1 MSDKIQVD
9 LLIVGAGPAGLMAA
23 AWMAQTGVKTL
34 LIDEQ
39 SDHRTNGRA
48 DGLESRTLE
57 ILDSF
62 GLADK
67 VWAEANHTVEI
78 CLWCDSVDGPI
89 RRDSIA
95 PNSKAGWS
103 RFYESTLGQGRIED
117 IVLELVQSRDNIDI
131 RRETKPTSLDID
143 YSCIEDHSTYP
154 IRMALDTPLR
164 TSYESPHDSGISTPS
179 TSSDDGMQPHNSD
192 LRHGRSGTEVEAKY
206 VLGCDGAHSWLRKQ
220 LGLKLEGQSFDH
232 YWGVLD
238 IVPITNFPD
247 IRKRF
252 IVKSKFGNLMMIPRE
267 GQLVRVYVQLPLTM
281 ADQYNMEKDPGI
293 ILRQVEAIM
302 KPYSLKAK
310 NTIWSTVYRVGQR
323 ICPKISHHNRIF
335 LAGDA
340 CHTHSPKAGQ
350 GMNVSMQDT
359 YNLGWKLAS
368 VIQGSLT
375 PNILDTYQQ
384 ERLPVAERLLQFDR
398 RICHAMCSTRDLQS
412 SLQGTFGEDHRRA
425 LEEENSSASGLAV
438 SYSPN
443 LLVTSTIC
451 NTDGPYEISYFSKQY
466 LAENIRVGT
475 RIPSKLVL
483 QQIDSQSCHLHELF
497 RSTGQWNLIIFGGDI
512 VNKSQ
517 MARVRNL
524 ADSLSCKESYFHR
537 FKTAREMKGDIEPI
551 VVYLLHSACR
561 NSIDFF
567 DLPEIFRPE
576 SKYGG
581 INFGRAL
588 VDNEFYHQPG
598 GGELYKSFGIHP
610 EGCMVLLRPDQH
622 ISFISELEDFNGLE
636 MFLSSF
642 TQLDC

>member
-1 MSDKIQVD
+1 
-9 LLIVGAGPAGLMAA
+9 
-23 AWMAQTGVKTL
+23 
-34 LIDEQ
+34 
-39 SDHRTNGRA
+39 
-48 DGLESRTLE
+48 
-57 ILDSF
+57 
-62 GLADK
+62 
-67 VWAEANHTVEI
+67 
-78 CLWCDSVDGPI
+78 
-89 RRDSIA
+89 
-95 PNSKAGWS
+95 
-103 RFYESTLGQGRIED
+103 
-117 IVLELVQSRDNIDI
+117 
-131 RRETKPTSLDID
+131 
-143 YSCIEDHSTYP
+143 
-154 IRMALDTPLR
+154 
-164 TSYESPHDSGISTPS
+164 
-179 TSSDDGMQPHNSD
+179 
-192 LRHGRSGTEVEAKY
+192 
-206 VLGCDGAHSWLRKQ
+206 
-220 LGLKLEGQSFDH
+220 
-232 YWGVLD
+232 
-238 IVPITNFPD
+238 
-247 IRKRF
+247 
-252 IVKSKFGNLMMIPRE
+252 
-267 GQLVRVYVQLPLTM
+267 
-281 ADQYNMEKDPGI
+281 
-293 ILRQVEAIM
+293 
-302 KPYSLKAK
+302 
-310 NTIWSTVYRVGQR
+310 
-323 ICPKISHHNRIF
+323 
-335 LAGDA
+335 
-340 CHTHSPKAGQ
+340 
-350 GMNVSMQDT
+350 MNVSMQDT

-412 SLQGTFGEDHRRA
+412 SLKGAFGEDHRRA

-483 QQIDSQSCHLHELF
+483 QQIDSQSYHLHELL

-517 MARVRNL
+517 LARVHNL

-561 NSIDFF
+561 NSVEFF

-576 SKYGG
+576 SKCGG
-581 INFGRAL
+581 INFSRAL

-622 ISFISELEDFNGLE
+622 VSFISDLEDSNGLE